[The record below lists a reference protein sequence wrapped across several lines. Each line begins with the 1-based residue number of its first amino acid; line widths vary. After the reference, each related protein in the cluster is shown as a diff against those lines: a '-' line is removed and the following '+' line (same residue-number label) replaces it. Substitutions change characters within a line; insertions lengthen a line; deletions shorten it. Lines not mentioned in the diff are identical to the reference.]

1 MNHPELSY
9 KYICLLRLVS
19 DYLCSVKKPFYFQ
32 PLYFLFWVLFFI
44 VSRAAF
50 LLYHLDNTSQL
61 SLNELAGTFWYGSRL
76 DFSFASYLSA
86 VPFIVAFIGAVWKRL
101 PAAAIIR
108 WFTFVWLG
116 ILSVILAAD
125 LELYAHWGF
134 RLDSTPL
141 QYINTPTEMAA
152 SSGSAPLLLLTFV
165 ALVITGIFILL
176 YRLYFDLA
184 RYRSNRFSWVTAVL
198 SFVFIALLVL
208 PMRGGIQQIPINQS
222 TAYFSDKPFTNHAS
236 LNMPW
241 NMMHSMLKYGEQ
253 SVNPYLYLPA
263 DSAAKK
269 VNELYDAPADSSEQL
284 VKPGKPNIL
293 FIILESY
300 TAKMVEGLGGEKG
313 ITPNLD
319 KLAKEGV
326 SFTNFY
332 ASGDRSQKGMVAIL
346 SGYPVQPATS
356 IVKVPKKSE
365 KLPQLS
371 HNFEKQGYKTSFFY
385 GGELEFA
392 NLKSYF
398 VNGGYDKLIDK
409 YAFPEESY
417 NSKWGAHDHVLFERV
432 LQDLKSEKEPF
443 FSTVYTLSSHEPF
456 EIPTKPKFP
465 VTDDVSKYRNSV
477 HYTDW
482 ALGNF
487 ITAAKNESWWQ
498 NTLVVLV
505 ADHGHPYPNKDENHA
520 PSKFH
525 IPFILTGGVVT
536 KQGVTIDALGSQT
549 DIAATILSQL
559 GLPHTEYVWSRNLLA
574 PTRKPFAFYV
584 FQDGF
589 GYLTPQGEVT
599 FDNTSK
605 KVITQ
610 DKSVTEEQLATGK
623 AYLQHSF
630 DDFLKK

>member
-1 MNHPELSY
+1 M
-9 KYICLLRLVS
+9 
-19 DYLCSVKKPFYFQ
+19 KKALYFQ

-44 VSRAAF
+44 VARAAF
-50 LLYHLDNTSQL
+50 LLYHLDNSSELTIA
-61 SLNELAGTFWYGSRL
+61 ELAGTFWYGSRL

-86 VPFIVAFIGAVWKRL
+86 LPFIVAFVGVVWKRF

-108 WFTFVWLG
+108 WYTFVLLG
-116 ILSVILAAD
+116 ITSVLLAAD
-125 LELYAHWGF
+125 LELYKHWGF
-134 RLDSTPL
+134 RMDSTPL

-152 SSGSAPLLLLTFV
+152 SAGSAPVILLSFV
-165 ALVITGIFILL
+165 ALALTGIFVLL
-176 YRLYFDLA
+176 YKLFFDL
-184 RYRSNRFSWVTAVL
+184 RNYRSVRFSWVTTIL
-198 SFVFIALLVL
+198 SFIFIALLIL
-208 PMRGGIQQIPINQS
+208 PMRGGVQQIPINQS
-222 TAYFSDKPFTNHAS
+222 TAYFSDRPYTNHAS

-241 NMMHSMLKYGEQ
+241 NMLHSMLKYGEH
-253 SVNPYLYLPA
+253 SSNPYLYLPA
-263 DSAAKK
+263 DSAAHK
-269 VNELYDAPADSSEQL
+269 VQQLYAAVSDSSEQL
-284 VKPGKPNIL
+284 VKPGKPNVL

-300 TAKMVEGLGGEKG
+300 TAKMVEHLGGEKG
-313 ITPNLD
+313 VTPNLD
-319 KLAKEGV
+319 RLAKEGIT
-326 SFTNFY
+326 FTNFY
-332 ASGDRSQKGMVAIL
+332 ASGDRSQKGMVSIL

-371 HNFEKQGYKTSFFY
+371 HTFEQQGYKTSFYY

-398 VNGGYDKLIDK
+398 LNGGYDKLIDK
-409 YAFPEESY
+409 YAFPDESY

-432 LQDLKSEKEPF
+432 LKDLKSEKEPF

-456 EIPTKPKFP
+456 EIPIKPKFP
-465 VTDDVSKYRNSV
+465 VTDEISKFRNSV
-477 HYTDW
+477 YYTDW

-487 ITAAKNESWWQ
+487 IEAAKKEPWWH

-505 ADHGHPYPNKDENHA
+505 ADHGHPYPNNDPNHV

-525 IPFILTGGVVT
+525 IPFILTGGALT
-536 KQGVTIDALGSQT
+536 THGLTIDMLGSQT

-559 GLPHTEYVWSRNLLA
+559 QLPHNDYVWSRNLLA
-574 PTRKPFAFYV
+574 PTSNPFAFYV

-589 GYLTPQGEVT
+589 GYLTPAGTVT

-605 KVITQ
+605 KVITK
-610 DKSVTEEQLATGK
+610 DEGVLEDQLEMGK
-623 AYLQHSF
+623 AYLQYSF

>member
-1 MNHPELSY
+1 M
-9 KYICLLRLVS
+9 
-19 DYLCSVKKPFYFQ
+19 KKPFYFQ

-50 LLYHLDNTSQL
+50 LLYHLDNTTQVTIS
-61 SLNELAGTFWYGSRL
+61 ELAGTFWYGSRL
-76 DFSFASYLSA
+76 DLSFASYLSA
-86 VPFIVAFIGAVWKRL
+86 VPFIVAFVSSLWQRL

-116 ILSVILAAD
+116 IISVILAAD
-125 LELYAHWGF
+125 LELYSHWGF

-141 QYINTPTEMAA
+141 QYLNTPTEMAA
-152 SSGSAPLLLLTFV
+152 SAASAPLLLLTFV
-165 ALVITGIFILL
+165 ALALTGIFIIIYKLF
-176 YRLYFDLA
+176 FDLA
-184 RYRSNRFSWVTAVL
+184 NYRLNRFSWITAVL
-198 SFVFIALLVL
+198 SFAFIALLVL
-208 PMRGGIQQIPINQS
+208 PMRGGVQQIPINQS
-222 TAYFSDKPFTNHAS
+222 TAYFSDKPFVNHAS

-253 SVNPYLYLPA
+253 STNPYLYLPA
-263 DSAAKK
+263 DSAENVVHK
-269 VNELYDAPADSSEQL
+269 LYSSVADTSGQV
-284 VKPGKPNIL
+284 VKTGKPNVL

-300 TAKMVEGLGGEKG
+300 TAKMVESLGGEKG
-313 ITPNLD
+313 VTPNLD
-319 KLAKEGV
+319 KLAKEGI

-332 ASGDRSQKGMVAIL
+332 ASGDRSQKGMVSIL

-371 HNFEKQGYKTSFFY
+371 HTFEQQGYNTSFYY

-398 VNGGYDKLIDK
+398 LNGGYDKLIDK

-432 LQDLKSEKEPF
+432 LKDLKNEKEPF

-477 HYTDW
+477 NYTDW

-487 ITAAKNESWWQ
+487 IAAAKKESWWQ

-525 IPFILTGGVVT
+525 IPFILTGGAIS
-536 KQGVTIDALGSQT
+536 KHGVTIDALGSQT
-549 DIAATILSQL
+549 DIAATILSQV

-574 PTRKPFAFYV
+574 PTKKPFAFYV

-589 GYLTPQGEVT
+589 GYITPAGVVT
-599 FDNTSK
+599 FDNTAK
-605 KVITQ
+605 KVISR
-610 DKSVTEEQLATGK
+610 DEAVSESQLQAGK
-623 AYLQHSF
+623 AYLQYSF
-630 DDFLKK
+630 ADFLEK

>member
-1 MNHPELSY
+1 MIIFAP
-9 KYICLLRLVS
+9 
-19 DYLCSVKKPFYFQ
+19 VKKALYFQ

-44 VSRAAF
+44 VARAAF
-50 LLYHLDNTSQL
+50 LLYHLDNSSELTIA
-61 SLNELAGTFWYGSRL
+61 ELAGTFWYGSRL

-86 VPFIVAFIGAVWKRL
+86 LPFIVAFVGVVWKRF

-108 WFTFVWLG
+108 WYTFVLLG
-116 ILSVILAAD
+116 ITSVLLAAD
-125 LELYAHWGF
+125 LELYKHWGF
-134 RLDSTPL
+134 RMDSTPL

-152 SSGSAPLLLLTFV
+152 SAGSAPVILLSFV
-165 ALVITGIFILL
+165 ALALTGIFVLL
-176 YRLYFDLA
+176 YKLFFDL
-184 RYRSNRFSWVTAVL
+184 RNYRSVRFSWVTTIL
-198 SFVFIALLVL
+198 SFIFIALLIL
-208 PMRGGIQQIPINQS
+208 PMRGGVQQIPINQS
-222 TAYFSDKPFTNHAS
+222 TAYFSDRPYTNHAS

-241 NMMHSMLKYGEQ
+241 NMLHSMLKYGEH
-253 SVNPYLYLPA
+253 SSNPYLYLPA
-263 DSAAKK
+263 DSAAHK
-269 VNELYDAPADSSEQL
+269 VQQLYAAVSDSSEQL
-284 VKPGKPNIL
+284 VKPGKPNVL

-300 TAKMVEGLGGEKG
+300 TAKMVEHLGGEKG
-313 ITPNLD
+313 VTPNLD
-319 KLAKEGV
+319 RLAKEGIT
-326 SFTNFY
+326 FTNFY
-332 ASGDRSQKGMVAIL
+332 ASGDRSQKGMVSIL

-371 HNFEKQGYKTSFFY
+371 HTFEQQGYKTSFYY

-398 VNGGYDKLIDK
+398 LNGGYDKLIDK
-409 YAFPEESY
+409 YAFPDESY

-432 LQDLKSEKEPF
+432 LKDLKSEKEPF

-456 EIPTKPKFP
+456 EIPIKPKFP
-465 VTDDVSKYRNSV
+465 VTDEISKFRNSV
-477 HYTDW
+477 YYTDW

-487 ITAAKNESWWQ
+487 IEAAKKEPWWH

-505 ADHGHPYPNKDENHA
+505 ADHGHPYPNNDPNHV

-525 IPFILTGGVVT
+525 IPFILTGGALT
-536 KQGVTIDALGSQT
+536 THGLTIDMLGSQT

-559 GLPHTEYVWSRNLLA
+559 QLPHNDYVWSRNLLA
-574 PTRKPFAFYV
+574 PTSNPFAFYV

-589 GYLTPQGEVT
+589 GYLTPAGTVT

-605 KVITQ
+605 KVITK
-610 DKSVTEEQLATGK
+610 DEGVLEDQLEMGK
-623 AYLQHSF
+623 AYLQYSF

>member
-1 MNHPELSY
+1 M
-9 KYICLLRLVS
+9 
-19 DYLCSVKKPFYFQ
+19 KKAIYFQ

-50 LLYHLDNTSQL
+50 LLYNLDNSSELTTAD
-61 SLNELAGTFWYGSRL
+61 LAGTFLYGSRL

-86 VPFIVAFIGAVWKRL
+86 LPFIIAFVGIVWKRL
-101 PAAAIIR
+101 PAAGIIR
-108 WFTFVWLG
+108 WYTFVLLG
-116 ILSVILAAD
+116 IMSVLLAAD
-125 LELYAHWGF
+125 LELYKHWGF

-141 QYINTPTEMAA
+141 QYLNTPTEMMA
-152 SSGSAPLLLLTFV
+152 STGSAPILLLSFV
-165 ALVITGIFILL
+165 ALALTGIFALI
-176 YRLYFDLA
+176 YKLYFDL
-184 RYRSNRFSWVTAVL
+184 RNYRSGHSSWVTAVL
-198 SFVFIALLVL
+198 SFIFIALLIL
-208 PMRGGIQQIPINQS
+208 PMRGGVQQIPINQS
-222 TAYFSDKPFTNHAS
+222 TAYFSDRPFTNHAS

-241 NMMHSMLKYGEQ
+241 NMLHSILKYGEQ
-253 SVNPYLYLPA
+253 SKNPYLYLPA
-263 DSAAKK
+263 DSAAHK
-269 VNELYDAPADSSEQL
+269 VQQLYAAVSDSSQQL
-284 VKPGKPNIL
+284 VKPGKPNVL
-293 FIILESY
+293 LIILESY
-300 TAKMVEGLGGEKG
+300 TAKMVEHLGGEKG

-319 KLAKEGV
+319 RLAKEGV
-326 SFTNFY
+326 TFTNFY
-332 ASGDRSQKGMVAIL
+332 ASGDRSQKGMVSIL

-371 HNFEKQGYKTSFFY
+371 HTFEQHGYKTSFYY

-432 LQDLKSEKEPF
+432 LKDLKSEKEPF

-456 EIPTKPKFP
+456 EIPIKPKFP
-465 VTDDVSKYRNSV
+465 VTDEISKFRNSV
-477 HYTDW
+477 YYTDW

-487 ITAAKNESWWQ
+487 ISVAKKEPWWQ
-498 NTLVVLV
+498 HTLLVLV
-505 ADHGHPYPNKDENHA
+505 ADHGHPYPNNDPNHV

-525 IPFILTGGVVT
+525 IPFILTGGALT
-536 KQGVTIDALGSQT
+536 THGQTIDMLGSQT

-559 GLPHTEYVWSRNLLA
+559 HLPHNEYVWSRNLLA
-574 PTRKPFAFYV
+574 ATTNPFAFYV

-589 GYLTPQGEVT
+589 GYLTPAGAVT

-605 KVITQ
+605 KVITN
-610 DKSVTEEQLATGK
+610 DEAVTEEQLEMGK
-623 AYLQHSF
+623 AYLQYSF